1 MNRDIIKGEKG
12 MTSQRPVS
20 PRRKRRSGGNAFV
33 ELSLTLLPTL
43 AIITGFF
50 DVSFALFSWST
61 IQNAVR
67 EGCRF
72 AITFQTTMPDGS
84 ACPSASHLDSCVAQ
98 VVANNSM
105 GLIPSNSPLVFSNY
119 FAPTAPNTVIAAPN
133 GDIPGNLVEVSIQ
146 GYPMQWMIPISGTLW
161 SPFRSQSPTTA
172 SVYARDVMGGYP
184 VGVTS
189 VTR

>member
-1 MNRDIIKGEKG
+1 
-12 MTSQRPVS
+12 MTSRLPVS

-33 ELSLTLLPTL
+33 ELSLTLLPTF

-50 DVSFALFSWST
+50 DVSFALFNWVT

-72 AITFQTTMPDGS
+72 AITMQTTMPDGS
-84 ACPSASHLDSCVAQ
+84 ACPAAGHLDSCTAQ

-105 GLIPSNSPLVFSNY
+105 GMIPSNSPLVYSTY
-119 FAPTAPNTVIAAPN
+119 FLETSPNTAIAAP
-133 GDIPGNLVEVSIQ
+133 GGPVPGNIVEVSIQ
-146 GYPMQWMIPISGTLW
+146 GYPMQWMIPISGTFYN
-161 SPFRSQSPTTA
+161 PFRSQSPATTN
-172 SVYARDVMGGYP
+172 VYARDVLGGYP